1 MFCLEKVSLSA
12 ITFLMFEFVKSTKA
26 AEGKEAMTGVAD
38 TAETA
43 GPLAMASWTSALM
56 ILPEGP
62 VPWRPA
68 RETPDVLARFWA
80 RGLAKILDPDGLAAA
95 GAETEAAGAATGA
108 ATGAGV
114 GAAA

>member
-1 MFCLEKVSLSA
+1 
-12 ITFLMFEFVKSTKA
+12 MFEFVKSTKA
-26 AEGKEAMTGVAD
+26 AEGKEAMTGVTETAE

-80 RGLAKILDPDGLAAA
+80 RGLAKILDPDGFAAA

-108 ATGAGV
+108 ATEAGV